1 MYQIRIYKFKNTAF
15 KKIHLKK
22 NYNFLTLEAF
32 FLHIIFILLLL
43 IRNNSMDFFE

>member
-1 MYQIRIYKFKNTAF
+1 MYQIRIYKFKNTTF

-32 FLHIIFILLLL
+32 FYI
-43 IRNNSMDFFE
+43 